1 VQFLK
6 WNYAFRLIM
15 KKFSNSFLTFLCCFF
30 VGAEGASNSVA
41 FGGISELDSGNLR
54 IVFTLDQ
61 VALINSYA
69 LDDPSRIVIDI
80 KNSSLKNP
88 MNVGTYSPIKLIRAS
103 EVSNNVRIVIDL
115 KGSVFWKKPWQV
127 THKDRVDLILEIKK
141 DRSISKNI
149 RDIIVAIDA
158 GHGGKDP
165 GAVGKNL
172 LEKDVTLLIAKE
184 LERTLKNTAGYR
196 PVMIRQGDNFIDLN
210 DRYQNA
216 RKLGA
221 DLFVSIHAD
230 AFRLSS
236 VKGASVYVWSEEA
249 SSITAAN
256 LSKSELS
263 RNPAVKSKIG
273 KLDIRDFDEDAART
287 IFQIAYEAKIE
298 NSIILAEKILAQLK
312 RDPFTKMHK
321 PNVEFA
327 DFRVLKSIDIPSV
340 LIESGFISNPDDAK
354 RLEGKAGR
362 RMIARSIFLGI
373 HNYFKEKPKPNTF
386 MTSAPKSIEYE
397 IQKGDVI
404 SEIAIR
410 FGVTINEIIQWNDL
424 SNKSIYPGQKIKI
437 II

>member
-1 VQFLK
+1 
-6 WNYAFRLIM
+6 M
-15 KKFSNSFLTFLCCFF
+15 KKLSSIFLIFACCFF
-30 VGAEGASNSVA
+30 AFLEAASNKVS
-41 FGGISELDSGNLR
+41 FGNISELASGNLR
-54 IVFTLDQ
+54 IVFQLEQ

-80 KNSSLKNP
+80 KNTELASAINASAL
-88 MNVGTYSPIKLIRAS
+88 SPIKSIRAS
-103 EVSNNVRIVIDL
+103 EVNETVRVVIDL
-115 KGSVFWKKPWQV
+115 RGSVFWKKPWQV
-127 THKDRVDLILEIKK
+127 KHNDRVDLILEIKRDK
-141 DRSISKNI
+141 SISKNL

-165 GAVGKNL
+165 GAVGKNI
-172 LEKDVTLLIAKE
+172 LEKDVTLLIARE

-196 PVMIRQGDNFIDLN
+196 PVMIRSGDNFVDLN

-249 SSITAAN
+249 SSITAEN

-263 RNPAVKSKIG
+263 RNPAVQSKIG

-373 HNYFKEKPKPNTF
+373 HNYFKEKPKSNTF
-386 MTSAPKSIEYE
+386 METTPDYVTYE
-397 IQKGDVI
+397 IQKGDVL

-410 FGVTINEIIQWNDL
+410 FGVTVEALNKDNNL
-424 SNKSIYPGQKIKI
+424 NNKSIYPGQLIRVYI
-437 II
+437 

>member
-1 VQFLK
+1 
-6 WNYAFRLIM
+6 M
-15 KKFSNSFLTFLCCFF
+15 KRFSNSFLTFLCCFI

-41 FGGISELDSGNLR
+41 FGNISALDSGNLR
-54 IVFTLDQ
+54 IIFTLDQ

-80 KNSSLKNP
+80 KNSSLKNE
-88 MNVGTYSPIKLIRAS
+88 MNVGAYSPIKIIRAS
-103 EVSNNVRIVIDL
+103 EVNNNVRIVIDL

-141 DRSISKNI
+141 DRSISKNV

-196 PVMIRQGDNFIDLN
+196 PVMIRQGDNFVDLN

>member
-1 VQFLK
+1 MNKL
-6 WNYAFRLIM
+6 
-15 KKFSNSFLTFLCCFF
+15 SNSFLIFACCFF
-30 VGAEGASNSVA
+30 ALAEAASNKVS
-41 FGGISELDSGNLR
+41 FGNISELASGNLR
-54 IVFTLDQ
+54 IVFQLEQ

-80 KNSSLKNP
+80 KNTELASAINASAFSS
-88 MNVGTYSPIKLIRAS
+88 IKSIRAS
-103 EVSNNVRIVIDL
+103 EVNEAVRVVIDL

-127 THKDRVDLILEIKK
+127 KHNDRVDLILEIKR
-141 DRSISKNI
+141 DRSISKNL

-184 LERTLKNTAGYR
+184 LERTLKDTTGYQ
-196 PVMIRQGDNFIDLN
+196 PIMIRSDDRFVDLN

-216 RKLGA
+216 RKSGA

-230 AFRLSS
+230 AFSLSS

-256 LSKSELS
+256 LSKAELT

-273 KLDIRDFDEDAART
+273 KLDVRDFDEDAART
-287 IFQIAYEAKIE
+287 IFQIAYEAKIA
-298 NSIILAEKILAQLK
+298 NSIILGEKILAQLK

-362 RMIARSIFLGI
+362 RMIARSIFLGV

-386 MTSAPKSIEYE
+386 MTSAPKSVEYE

-424 SNKSIYPGQKIKI
+424 NNKSIYPGQKIKI
-437 II
+437 VI

>member
-1 VQFLK
+1 MKIFNQ
-6 WNYAFRLIM
+6 RLLVTIFCFFM
-15 KKFSNSFLTFLCCFF
+15 IGSEAANKVSFSN
-30 VGAEGASNSVA
+30 
-41 FGGISELDSGNLR
+41 ISELASGNLK
-54 IVFTLDQ
+54 IVFHLDQ

-69 LDDPSRIVIDI
+69 LDDPSRIVID
-80 KNSSLKNP
+80 LKNVKLAGSISTKP
-88 MNVGTYSPIKLIRAS
+88 LSPIKLIRAS
-103 EVSNNVRIVIDL
+103 EFGENVRIVIDL
-115 KGSVFWKKPWQV
+115 KGSVYWKKPWQV
-127 THKDRVDLILEIKK
+127 KYKDRVDLILEIKR
-141 DRSISKNI
+141 DQAISKNL

-158 GHGGKDP
+158 GHGGRDP

-184 LERTLKNTAGYR
+184 LERTLKDTAGYK
-196 PVMIRQGDNFIDLN
+196 PVMIRPDDRFVGLN
-210 DRYQNA
+210 NRYQKA

-230 AFRLSS
+230 GFRLSS

-249 SSITAAN
+249 SSITAEN
-256 LSKSELS
+256 LSKSELTK
-263 RNPAVKSKIG
+263 NPEVKSKIG
-273 KLDIRDFDEDAART
+273 KLDVRDFDEDAART
-287 IFQIAYEAKIE
+287 LFQIAYEAKIE
-298 NSIILAEKILAQLK
+298 NSIILGEKILAELK
-312 RDPFTKMHK
+312 RDPYTKMHK

-386 MTSAPKSIEYE
+386 MNPLPQFVEYE

-410 FGVTINEIIQWNDL
+410 FGVTIKEIINWNKL
-424 SNKSIYPGQKIKI
+424 KNKSIYPGQKIKI
-437 II
+437 SI

>member
-1 VQFLK
+1 
-6 WNYAFRLIM
+6 M
-15 KKFSNSFLTFLCCFF
+15 KKLSSIFLIFTCCFF
-30 VGAEGASNSVA
+30 AFLEAASNKVS
-41 FGGISELDSGNLR
+41 FGNISELASGNLR
-54 IVFTLDQ
+54 IVFQLEQ

-80 KNSSLKNP
+80 KNTELASAINASAL
-88 MNVGTYSPIKLIRAS
+88 SPIKSIRAS
-103 EVSNNVRIVIDL
+103 EVNETVRVVIDL
-115 KGSVFWKKPWQV
+115 RGSVFWKKPWQV
-127 THKDRVDLILEIKK
+127 KHNDRVDLILEIKRDK
-141 DRSISKNI
+141 SISKNL

-165 GAVGKNL
+165 GAVGKNI
-172 LEKDVTLLIAKE
+172 LEKDVTLLIARE

-196 PVMIRQGDNFIDLN
+196 PVMIRSGDNFVDLN

-249 SSITAAN
+249 SSITAEN

-263 RNPAVKSKIG
+263 RNPAVQSKIG

-373 HNYFKEKPKPNTF
+373 HNYFCLLY
-386 MTSAPKSIEYE
+386 TSPSPRDA
-397 IQKGDVI
+397 
-404 SEIAIR
+404 
-410 FGVTINEIIQWNDL
+410 TL
-424 SNKSIYPGQKIKI
+424 SRMPSSA
-437 II
+437 